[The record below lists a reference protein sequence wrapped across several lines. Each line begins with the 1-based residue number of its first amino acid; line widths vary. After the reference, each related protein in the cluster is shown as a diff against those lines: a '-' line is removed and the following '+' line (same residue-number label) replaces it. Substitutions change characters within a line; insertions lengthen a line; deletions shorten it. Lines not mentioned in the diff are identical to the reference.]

1 MNSLEVKVVSKII
14 DTKRKMKRRITVKDM
29 SHMKLE
35 DIEKSVKE
43 LKSKIE
49 GGEVDNYTVN
59 TFTTL
64 CGKAIEAFNKKNDEI
79 KQFEIMSMM
88 KDVLALEQVNKM
100 TEMEQKEKEKSK
112 DGDKKNDEKK
122 EEDKKNEEK
131 KEDEK
136 KEETKKEEEK
146 KNENEELYEDR

>member
-112 DGDKKNDEKK
+112 NGNTKIEEKK
-122 EEDKKNEEK
+122 EEK
-131 KEDEK
+131 KEDI
-136 KEETKKEEEK
+136 K
-146 KNENEELYEDR
+146 KNENDELYENK